1 MSRLV
6 NVSKLYDCAKTEH
19 ININNTMS
27 KFININQKIK
37 HYLKNFFSNRNQRHV
52 YFFII
57 TIFELSF
64 RF

>member
-6 NVSKLYDCAKTEH
+6 NVSQLYDCAKTEH

-37 HYLKNFFSNRNQRHV
+37 HYLKNFFLTEIRDM
-52 YFFII
+52 FI
-57 TIFELSF
+57 FSLL
-64 RF
+64 